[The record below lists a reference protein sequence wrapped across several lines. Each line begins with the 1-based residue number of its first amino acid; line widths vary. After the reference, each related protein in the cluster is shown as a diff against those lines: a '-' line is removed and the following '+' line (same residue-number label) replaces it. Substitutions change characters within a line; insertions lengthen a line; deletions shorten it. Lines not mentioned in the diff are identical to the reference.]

1 MRNKIPLG
9 RMFGI
14 PVGLD
19 YSWFLVFILFTWM
32 LAVGYFPVEY
42 KDWPPYLYWT
52 VSAVTT
58 IMLFVSVL
66 LHEFGHSL
74 VARHYHLKVKS
85 ITLFIFGGVSEIP
98 QEAPNAKVEFWVA
111 LAGPLVSFAL
121 AGLFYVLE
129 PLVAGSEPVLATFKY
144 LALINFV
151 LAVFNLV
158 PGFPLDGGR
167 VFRALVWARTK
178 DFRRATVT
186 AGNAGRF
193 FGYFFIMIGVWF
205 LLLGDLFDGLWI
217 AFIGWFLESAAVGQ
231 IQQQR
236 IHTLLSGH
244 RVSEAMSR
252 HYTAIDAATPLEE
265 LVHTHILG
273 SGQRTF
279 IVERDGRIVGLLT
292 LDRVKHVPR
301 EHWPETTAA
310 DAMIPLEKLKTIRP
324 DAQLWSALQEM
335 DRDGV
340 NQLPVLE
347 GDRLVG
353 VLSRDDVINYLRTLT
368 ELTELRP

>member
-42 KDWPPYLYWT
+42 KNWPPYLYWT

-74 VARHYHLKVKS
+74 VARHYRLKVKS

-129 PLVAGSEPVLATFKY
+129 PLVAGSAPVLATFKY
-144 LALINFV
+144 LALINFI

-236 IHTLLSGH
+236 IQTLLSGH

-252 HYTAIDAATPLEE
+252 HYTAIDAATSLEE
-265 LVHTHILG
+265 LIHTHILG
-273 SGQRTF
+273 GGQRTF

-292 LDRVKHVPR
+292 LDRIKHVPPER
-301 EHWPETTAA
+301 RPETTAA
-310 DAMIPLEKLKTIRP
+310 EAMIPLEKLKTIRP
-324 DAQLWSALQEM
+324 DAELWSALQEM

-340 NQLPVLE
+340 NQLPVLD

-368 ELTELRP
+368 ELTELRA

>member
-32 LAVGYFPVEY
+32 LAVGYFPLKY
-42 KDWPPYLYWT
+42 SDWPPYLYWT
-52 VSAVTT
+52 TGAATT
-58 IMLFVSVL
+58 LLLFVSVL

-74 VARHYHLKVKS
+74 MARHFRLKVRS
-85 ITLFIFGGVSEIP
+85 ITLFIFGGVSEIATEP
-98 QEAPNAKVEFWVA
+98 PSAKVEFWVA

-129 PLVAGSEPVLATFKY
+129 PLAGGVEPALAVLRY
-144 LALINFV
+144 LALLNFV

-167 VFRALVWARTK
+167 VLRALVWARTK
-178 DFRRATVT
+178 DLRRATVT
-186 AGNAGRF
+186 AGNVGRF
-193 FGYFFIMIGVWF
+193 FGFFFIMIGVWF
-205 LLLGDLFDGLWI
+205 LLLGHLFDGLWI

-236 IHTLLSGH
+236 IQSLLSGH
-244 RVSEAMSR
+244 KVSEAMSR
-252 HYTAIDAATPLEE
+252 RYAAVDAATTLEE
-265 LVHTHILG
+265 LVDTHILG
-273 SGQRTF
+273 GGQRTF
-279 IVERDGRIVGLLT
+279 IVEQDGRIAGLLT
-292 LDRVKHVPR
+292 LERIKHVPR
-301 EHWPETTAA
+301 EAWAATTAGE
-310 DAMIPLEKLKTIRP
+310 AMIPLAELKRTRP
-324 DAQLWSALQEM
+324 DAELWSALQEM

-347 GDRLVG
+347 DGRLVG
-353 VLSRDDVINYLRTLT
+353 LLSRDDVINYLRTLM
-368 ELTELRP
+368 ELTELRS

>member
-1 MRNKIPLG
+1 MRSKVPLG

-32 LAVGYFPVEY
+32 LAVGYFPAQY
-42 KDWPPYLYWT
+42 KSWPPSLYWI

-66 LHEFGHSL
+66 LHELGHSL
-74 VARHYHLKVKS
+74 MARHYRLKVRS
-85 ITLFIFGGVSEIP
+85 ITLFIFGGVAEIATEP
-98 QEAPNAKVEFWVA
+98 PNAKVEFWVA
-111 LAGPLVSFAL
+111 IAGPLVSLAL

-129 PLVAGSEPVLATFKY
+129 PLVAGWEPVLATFKY

-151 LAVFNLV
+151 LAIFNLV

-167 VFRALVWARTK
+167 VFRALVWAHTK
-178 DFRRATVT
+178 DLRRATVT
-186 AGNAGRF
+186 AGSVGRF

-205 LLLGDLFDGLWI
+205 LLLGDLFNGLWI
-217 AFIGWFLESAAVGQ
+217 AFIGWFLETAAVAQ
-231 IQQQR
+231 IQQVR
-236 IHTLLSGH
+236 LNTMLSGH

-252 HYTAIDAATPLEE
+252 HFATVDAATPLDEV
-265 LVHTHILG
+265 VHTHILG
-273 SGQRTF
+273 AGRRTL
-279 IVERDGRIVGLLT
+279 IVERDGQIAGLLT

-301 EHWPETTAA
+301 EAWAATTAGE
-310 DAMIPLEKLKTIRP
+310 AMIPLEKLKTIRP
-324 DAQLWSALQEM
+324 DAGLWSALQEM

-340 NQLPVLE
+340 NQLPVLD

-353 VLSRDDVINYLRTLT
+353 VLSREDVINYLRTLV
-368 ELTELRP
+368 ELSELRS

>member
-1 MRNKIPLG
+1 VRNKIPLG

-32 LAVGYFPVEY
+32 LAVGYFPLKY
-42 KDWPPYLYWT
+42 SDWPPYLYWVT
-52 VSAVTT
+52 GAATT

-74 VARHYHLKVKS
+74 MARHYRLKVRS
-85 ITLFIFGGVSEIP
+85 ITLFIFGGVSEITTEP
-98 QEAPNAKVEFWVA
+98 PNAKVEFWVA

-121 AGLFYVLE
+121 AGLFFVLE
-129 PLVAGSEPVLATFKY
+129 PLAAGKEPVLAVFQY

-178 DFRRATVT
+178 DFRRATAT

-236 IHTLLSGH
+236 IQTLLSGH

-252 HYTAIDAATPLEE
+252 HYAAIDAATPLEE
-265 LVHTHILG
+265 VVHTHILG
-273 SGQRTF
+273 GGQRAL
-279 IVERDGRIVGLLT
+279 IVERGGQIVGLLT
-292 LDRVKHVPR
+292 LDRIKHVPR
-301 EHWPETTAA
+301 EAWPETAA
-310 DAMIPLEKLKTIRP
+310 AEAMIPLDDLRTTRP
-324 DAQLWSALQEM
+324 DAELWSALQEM

-347 GDRLVG
+347 DGRLVG
-353 VLSRDDVINYLRTLT
+353 LLSRDDVINYLRTLT
-368 ELTELRP
+368 ELTPLRP